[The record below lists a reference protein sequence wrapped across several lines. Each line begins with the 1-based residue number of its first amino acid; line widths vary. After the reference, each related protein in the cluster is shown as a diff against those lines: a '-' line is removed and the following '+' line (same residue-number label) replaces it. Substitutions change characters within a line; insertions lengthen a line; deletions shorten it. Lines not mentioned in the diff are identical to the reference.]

1 MRRGENWRVEK
12 VSLERAGGMQG
23 SVREERHWRG
33 KRGREEED
41 WGTSHH

>member
-12 VSLERAGGMQG
+12 VSLERAGGRVA
-23 SVREERHWRG
+23 VREEWHWRG
-33 KRGREEED
+33 MRRREEED